1 MGMDSDKDSNSY
13 GYIVLC
19 KTCSYCTDLNSD
31 SCTLF
36 LCRTGIQVP
45 SPYPNL
51 SALQQCKGAIKNGFK
66 CSPMLH
72 FGHNVKYIKGDI
84 DGTCKWTFS
93 VIVIPEWRVDPSS
106 VDMFSRITFRIAHSA
121 TVYTVIVSQRIYR
134 SRFGGDNPGLS
145 SNCRRSL
152 DITTTFIKQHDGIY
166 V

>member
-1 MGMDSDKDSNSY
+1 MATLYCAKHVH
-13 GYIVLC
+13 IVTPIPTPYFRVGQES
-19 KTCSYCTDLNSD
+19 KSRV
-31 SCTLF
+31 
-36 LCRTGIQVP
+36 RTRICLHCNVKEP
-45 SPYPNL
+45 L
-51 SALQQCKGAIKNGFK
+51 KWV
-66 CSPMLH
+66 PMLH

-121 TVYTVIVSQRIYR
+121 TVYTVIVSQRIYL